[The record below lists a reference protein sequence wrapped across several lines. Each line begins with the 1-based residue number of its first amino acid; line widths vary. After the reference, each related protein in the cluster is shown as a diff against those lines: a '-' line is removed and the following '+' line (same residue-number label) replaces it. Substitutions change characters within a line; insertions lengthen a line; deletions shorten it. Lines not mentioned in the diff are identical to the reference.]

1 MKRCIG
7 LLVSIVA
14 AGACGGSD
22 LDPGAG
28 NDPGEGTSTLLVNGN
43 ITAQPR
49 LANARERGEFETE
62 ISVRVSLNQLPVAT
76 GTVEVTSASGTIPLT
91 FDPSIDGG
99 RWEGTAAGYDE
110 VYILDVRSGGD
121 FVEGVRVDGPD
132 IHVFTAPTAG
142 LTVDSTQPLRVTWES
157 DQRADSA
164 SIDTEELERISID
177 DTGDYM
183 LAGGALKA
191 EQDKAR
197 ENTIELTR
205 TNRVTPAGAVGG
217 SELSVRIEN
226 RIGVVTQPNPA
237 L

>member
-1 MKRCIG
+1 MKRCFV
-7 LLVSIVA
+7 LLISVLA

-28 NDPGEGTSTLLVNGN
+28 NDPGEGTSTLLVDGN

-49 LANARERGEFETE
+49 LVNARDRGDFDTE
-62 ISVRVSLNQLPVAT
+62 ISVRVSLNLVPVT
-76 GTVEVTSASGTIPLT
+76 VGTVMVTSTSGTIPLT
-91 FDPSIDGG
+91 FRPDPA

-110 VYILDVRSGGD
+110 VYILDVESGED

-132 IHVFTAPTAG
+132 IHVFTEPVAG
-142 LTVDSTQPLRVTWES
+142 ATVDSTLPLRLRWER
-157 DQRADSA
+157 DETADST
-164 SIDTEELERISID
+164 SIDVEELDKIAIP
-177 DTGDYM
+177 DTGEYM

-191 EQDKAR
+191 EQDQAR
-197 ENTIELTR
+197 ENTIELSR

-217 SELSVRIEN
+217 SELSVRVEN
-226 RIGVVTQPNPA
+226 RIQVVAQPNPA

>member
-7 LLVSIVA
+7 LLVLVAA

-28 NDPGEGTSTLLVNGN
+28 NDPGEGTSTLLVNGD
-43 ITAQPR
+43 ITARPR
-49 LANARERGEFETE
+49 LANARARGEFDTE

-76 GTVEVTSASGTIPLT
+76 GTVEVTSASGTVPLT
-91 FDPSIDGG
+91 FDPTADGG

-110 VYILDVRSGGD
+110 VYILDVRSGDD

-142 LTVDSTQPLRVTWES
+142 QTIDSTMPLRVTWES
-157 DQRADSA
+157 DDGADSA
-164 SIDTEELERISID
+164 SIDTDELERISIP

-183 LAGGALKA
+183 LAAGALKA
-191 EQDKAR
+191 ERDQAR
-197 ENTIELTR
+197 ENRIELTR
-205 TNRVTPAGAVGG
+205 TNRVTPAGAAGG

-226 RIGVVTQPNPA
+226 EIQVVAQPNPA